1 MNIICQIDPSAFA
14 TGPRMHHGEDEVAL
28 EFPSSAGSRSR
39 GLLALKAQNWIA
51 LTNGEDM
58 ETITC
63 ENDQWG
69 VDAVKAWFEGLVADG
84 KVPKH
89 CALFA
94 KDFAFKQYD
103 GLAHYN
109 SVIVMFND
117 WNGASPCI
125 VTSGKSPNY
134 ITQVGNA
141 GLTVCGIKGGQQ
153 YYVVDRAAPAK

>member
-1 MNIICQIDPSAFA
+1 MIDILTGTAFDA
-14 TGPRMHHGEDEVAL
+14 PKRLHHREDEVAL
-28 EFPSSAGSRSR
+28 ESGVGSRSR
-39 GLLALKAQNWIA
+39 GLLALKAQNLIA
-51 LTNGEDM
+51 SNGEDM

-84 KVPKH
+84 KVPAH

-103 GLAHYN
+103 ELAHYN

-117 WNGASPCI
+117 WNGAYPCI
-125 VTSGKSPNY
+125 VTSANSPNY
-134 ITQVGNA
+134 ITRVGYA
-141 GLTVCGIKGGQQ
+141 GLTTCGIKGGQQ